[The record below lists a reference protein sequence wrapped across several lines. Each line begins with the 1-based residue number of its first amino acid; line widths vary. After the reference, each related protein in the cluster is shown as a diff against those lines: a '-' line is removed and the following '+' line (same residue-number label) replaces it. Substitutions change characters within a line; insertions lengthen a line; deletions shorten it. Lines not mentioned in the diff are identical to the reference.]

1 MLQLL
6 DHFLQDEEK
15 ASLKPEARYLMR
27 VWWKR
32 LWCIQEFMLSP
43 RVPKIM
49 AGPHLVRWHDF
60 LALTE
65 DNISPL
71 FKGPSSSLGH
81 SDSIDPWSSDDNSEH
96 WQGPTRKKSLLE
108 LLRITS
114 NDFACS
120 DPRDRIFALIG
131 ITDDAEIAIQVS
143 YARTVE
149 EVYSEA
155 TAYLIN
161 AEGNVDMLLDA
172 RASRQN
178 GPLPSWVPQF
188 ASLKTTK
195 EASGPDSFRASS
207 EKPVTEIIRRE
218 PSMPCGCTGSCLK
231 LRAINFDKIV
241 RRVAILAESFTRGR
255 GWNLECFYNFVVAS
269 SGGNSDQL
277 PRSPY
282 TDSGSNGSLS
292 HPSRSDVSFKY
303 DYSFLHCMLKALA
316 IEPAQPPLLKLE
328 RLPQIGLLFS
338 DYAFNGT
345 QSLGEVMNTEHNQY
359 RGRFLDQHAT
369 RVELARLAHLHR
381 LPESQ
386 AFLYD
391 LEAATEIQF
400 LVLYKIAK
408 MRAKYDWGDMDQD
421 IPRKT
426 DPPYLGYERVFFKT
440 DDQYLGVGPEDLHE
454 GDEVVVPFG
463 SSRPWVLRSHGDHHV
478 LVGEAF
484 VPGIMTGQLEELW
497 RRGDLEYT
505 DYVLR

>member
-1 MLQLL
+1 
-6 DHFLQDEEK
+6 
-15 ASLKPEARYLMR
+15 
-27 VWWKR
+27 
-32 LWCIQEFMLSP
+32 MLSP

-49 AGPHLVRWHDF
+49 AGPHLVRLHDF

-71 FKGPSSSLGH
+71 FKGPSSSSGH
-81 SDSIDPWSSDDNSEH
+81 SDSIDPLSSDDNSEH
-96 WQGPTRKKSLLE
+96 WQGPSRKKSLLE

-131 ITDDAEIAIQVS
+131 ITDDAEVSIQVD

-149 EVYSEA
+149 QVYSEA

-172 RASRQN
+172 TVSRQN
-178 GPLPSWVPQF
+178 GPFPSWVPQF
-188 ASLKTTK
+188 ASLKTTE
-195 EASGPDSFRASS
+195 EAGTPDAFRASS
-207 EKPVTEIIRRE
+207 EKPVAEIIRRE

-231 LRAINFDKIV
+231 LRATKFDEIV
-241 RRVAILAESFTRGR
+241 RRVAISA
-255 GWNLECFYNFVVAS
+255 ECFMPSGRSILENRGYNFKVITSGHHSYDRLGRVAFEGS
-269 SGGNSDQL
+269 VRHPPGSGF
-277 PRSPY
+277 
-282 TDSGSNGSLS
+282 
-292 HPSRSDVSFKY
+292 SFEY
-303 DYSFLHCMLKALA
+303 DYSFLHCILKALA

-338 DYAFNGT
+338 DYVFNGT
-345 QSLGEVMNTEHNQY
+345 QSLGKVMNNHHNQY
-359 RGRFLDQHAT
+359 TGRLHGRHAT
-369 RVELARLAHLHR
+369 RVEFARLAQLHR

-391 LEAATEIQF
+391 LEVATEVQF
-400 LVLYKIAK
+400 LVLDKIAN
-408 MRAKYDWGDMDQD
+408 MQWRLTHNRDDMEQD
-421 IPRKT
+421 IPGSGY
-426 DPPYLGYERVFFKT
+426 PLHSGYERVFFKT
-440 DDQYLGVGPEDLHE
+440 DDQHLGVGPGDLQE

-463 SSRPWVLRSHGDHHV
+463 SSRPWVLRSHGDHHI